1 MLHYDNMDITIVATS
16 PEPVYEQIVR
26 QIQDGVAAGELPAGA
41 PLPTVRQ
48 LAGDL
53 QLNRNTVARAY
64 KQLEDRGVILTAG
77 RRGTFVRA
85 DASREVE
92 RIKSNRAERK
102 VEQVVSSLLGEGV
115 SREEITA
122 LFNDALRAARRAKE
136 TTS

>member
-1 MLHYDNMDITIVATS
+1 MDITILATS

-26 QIQDGVAAGELPAGA
+26 QIQDGVASGELPAGA

-77 RRGTFVRA
+77 RRGTFVREQ
-85 DASREVE
+85 ASREVE
-92 RIKSNRAERK
+92 RIKSDRAERK
-102 VEQVVSSLLGEGV
+102 VEQVVSALLGEGV
-115 SREEITA
+115 SRDEIA
-122 LFNDALRAARRAKE
+122 QLFKVALRMPRDRTKE

>member
-1 MLHYDNMDITIVATS
+1 MEITVLTTS

-26 QIQDGVAAGELPAGA
+26 QIQDAVASGGLAAGA

-77 RRGTFVRA
+77 RKGTFVR
-85 DASREVE
+85 DNASREVE
-92 RIKSNRAERK
+92 RIKSNRAERS
-102 VEQVVSSLLGEGV
+102 VRHLVGALLGEGL
-115 SREEITA
+115 SRAEIET
-122 LFNDALRAARRAKE
+122 LFTDALRVAPPKE
-136 TTS
+136 SAP

>member
-1 MLHYDNMDITIVATS
+1 MDITILATS

-26 QIQDGVAAGELPAGA
+26 QVQDGVASGDLPPGA

-77 RRGTFVRA
+77 RRGTFVREQ
-85 DASREVE
+85 ASREVE
-92 RIKSNRAERK
+92 RIKSDRAERK
-102 VEQVVSSLLGEGV
+102 VEQVVSALLGEGV
-115 SREEITA
+115 TREEIAA
-122 LFNDALRAARRAKE
+122 LFKDALRVSRDRTKE
-136 TTS
+136 TVS

>member
-1 MLHYDNMDITIVATS
+1 MEITIHASS

-26 QIQDGVAAGELPAGA
+26 QVQDAVASGGLRPGA

-77 RRGTFVRA
+77 RKGTFVREQ
-85 DASREVE
+85 ASREVE
-92 RIKSNRAERK
+92 RIKTSRAERS
-102 VEQVVSSLLGEGV
+102 VQHLVAALLRDGL
-115 SREEITA
+115 SRAEIVA
-122 LFNDALRAARRAKE
+122 LFNDALRAARAQE
-136 TTS
+136 S

>member
-1 MLHYDNMDITIVATS
+1 MDITIVATS

-26 QIQDGVAAGELPAGA
+26 QIQDGVAAGELPTGA

-85 DASREVE
+85 DAPREVE

-102 VEQVVSSLLGEGV
+102 VEQVVTSLLGEGV

-122 LFNDALRAARRAKE
+122 LFNDALRTARRTRE

>member
-1 MLHYDNMDITIVATS
+1 MDITIVASS

-26 QIQDGVAAGELPAGA
+26 QIQDGVASGRLEPGA
-41 PLPTVRQ
+41 ALPTVRQ

-102 VEQVVSSLLGEGV
+102 VEQVVSTLLGEGV
-115 SREEITA
+115 TGDEIAA
-122 LFNDALRAARRAKE
+122 LFKDALRGARARAKE

>member
-1 MLHYDNMDITIVATS
+1 MDITIVASS

-26 QIQDGVAAGELPAGA
+26 QIQDGVASGTLPVGA

-53 QLNRNTVARAY
+53 QINRNTVARAY

-77 RRGTFVRA
+77 RRGTFVRE

-92 RIKSNRAERK
+92 RIKSSRAERK
-102 VEQVVSSLLGEGV
+102 VEQVVNALLGEGV
-115 SREEITA
+115 SRDEIAT
-122 LFNDALRAARRAKE
+122 LFNGALRAVRAGHKE
-136 TTS
+136 RTS

>member
-1 MLHYDNMDITIVATS
+1 MDITIVASS

-26 QIQDGVAAGELPAGA
+26 QIQDGVASGTLPVGA

-53 QLNRNTVARAY
+53 QINRNTVARAY

-77 RRGTFVRA
+77 RRGTFVRE

-92 RIKSNRAERK
+92 RIKTNRAERK
-102 VEQVVSSLLGEGV
+102 VEQVVSALLGEGV
-115 SREEITA
+115 SRDEIAA
-122 LFNDALRAARRAKE
+122 LFNDALRAVRAGHKE
-136 TTS
+136 RTS

>member
-1 MLHYDNMDITIVATS
+1 MDITILETS

-26 QIQDGVAAGELPAGA
+26 QIQDGIASGDLPPGA

-77 RRGTFVRA
+77 RRGTFVREQA
-85 DASREVE
+85 TREVE
-92 RIKSNRAERK
+92 RIKSDRAERK
-102 VEQVVSSLLGEGV
+102 VEQVVSALLGEGV
-115 SREEITA
+115 SRDEITA
-122 LFNDALRAARRAKE
+122 LFKDALRVTRDRAKE

>member
-1 MLHYDNMDITIVATS
+1 MDITIVETS

-26 QIQDGVAAGELPAGA
+26 QIQDGIASGQLAPGA

-77 RRGTFVRA
+77 RRGTFVREQA
-85 DASREVE
+85 TREVE
-92 RIKSNRAERK
+92 RIKSDRAERK
-102 VEQVVSSLLGEGV
+102 VEQVVSALLGEGV
-115 SREEITA
+115 SRDEIAA
-122 LFNDALRAARRAKE
+122 LFKDALRVPRERTKE
-136 TTS
+136 TAT

>member
-1 MLHYDNMDITIVATS
+1 MEITVLTSS

-26 QIQDGVAAGELPAGA
+26 QIQDSVASGELAPGT

-53 QLNRNTVARAY
+53 HLNRNTVARAY

-77 RRGTFVRA
+77 RKGTFVRD

-92 RIKSNRAERK
+92 RIKSSRAARNVREL
-102 VEQVVSSLLGEGV
+102 VGSLLGEGMSRAEIEALV
-115 SREEITA
+115 S
-122 LFNDALRAARRAKE
+122 DALRVASPKE
-136 TTS
+136 SAP

>member
-1 MLHYDNMDITIVATS
+1 MEIIVLTSS

-26 QIQDGVAAGELPAGA
+26 QIQDRVASGELAPGT

-77 RRGTFVRA
+77 RKGTFVRD

-92 RIKSNRAERK
+92 RIKSTRAARSVREL
-102 VEQVVSSLLGEGV
+102 VASLLGEGL
-115 SREEITA
+115 SRSEIET
-122 LFNDALRAARRAKE
+122 LFDDALRAARPKE
-136 TTS
+136 STS

>member
-1 MLHYDNMDITIVATS
+1 MDITIVASS

-26 QIQDGVAAGELPAGA
+26 QIQDGVASGTLPAGA

-53 QLNRNTVARAY
+53 QINRNTVARAY

-77 RRGTFVRA
+77 RRGTFVRE

-92 RIKSNRAERK
+92 RIKTNRAERK
-102 VEQVVSSLLGEGV
+102 VEQVVNALLGEGV
-115 SREEITA
+115 SRDEIAT
-122 LFNDALRAARRAKE
+122 LFNDALRAVRAGRKE
-136 TTS
+136 RTS

>member
-1 MLHYDNMDITIVATS
+1 MDITILATS

-26 QIQDGVAAGELPAGA
+26 QIQDGVASGELPPGA

-77 RRGTFVRA
+77 RRGTFVREQ
-85 DASREVE
+85 ASREVE
-92 RIKSNRAERK
+92 RIKSDRAERK
-102 VEQVVSSLLGEGV
+102 VEQVVSALLGEGV
-115 SREEITA
+115 SRDEIAA
-122 LFNDALRAARRAKE
+122 LFKVALRMTRDRTKE